1 MKTKVKKCLL
11 VVVMVFGMAISFGGN
26 RVEASEKVD
35 INSASVE
42 ELQKLN
48 GIGTILAQRI
58 VDARPYKTL
67 DELKSKVTGIG
78 VAKLQAI
85 KDQGLAVAESF
96 PEKVDLNKASLY
108 DLQFLVGVG
117 VPLAQKIIDARPYQ
131 SVDELKDKVVGIGE
145 VKLQDIKNQG
155 LAMVTEEK
163 MIKEWFPDAAL
174 AVGVA
179 MWMHKNVE
187 DTVSMADLA
196 EITIVTAGEIH
207 GSPDVSNLEGVQ
219 HLVGLKN
226 FTISLANDVSD
237 INILGN
243 LKQLTYL
250 GIDGGNIN
258 ETSLESL
265 RDLTNLTQI
274 GLDLNGVITN
284 LDALENLTKLSRIN
298 FSGGEIKDISALSN
312 LKRLWN
318 IRMVNCGLE
327 NIDAL
332 RESELVQEIN
342 VEQNKLTNLDGLAN
356 SKNLRRLEAQNNKLT
371 NVDGIK
377 GFKNIKYLDL
387 SHNKL
392 ESIDS
397 MPDFDPQESLH
408 FDFMYNHVYSIE
420 NVRSKL
426 YMGTWGGHQKI
437 VKPEQVINLG
447 EDLLVENI
455 VKTGYAFPIKPLEI
469 SNSGTCEG
477 QTITWSNLKGK
488 GELSYRFGEANFV
501 PSTGY
506 GFSGEVR
513 IPYKVIE

>member
-1 MKTKVKKCLL
+1 MKAKVKKCLL
-11 VVVMVFGMAISFGGN
+11 VVVMVVGMVVSFGGN

-42 ELQKLN
+42 ELQKLE
-48 GIGTILAQRI
+48 GVDAPLAQKI
-58 VDARPYKTL
+58 IDARPYKTV

-78 VAKLQAI
+78 DAKLQAI

-96 PEKVDLNKASLY
+96 PEKIDLNKASLY

-117 VPLAQKIIDARPYQ
+117 APLAQKIIDARPYQ
-131 SVDELKDKVVGIGE
+131 SVDELKDKVVGIGQT
-145 VKLQDIKNQG
+145 KLQDIKNQD
-155 LAMVTEEK
+155 LAMVNEEK
-163 MIKEWFPDAAL
+163 MIKEWFPDTAL
-174 AVGVA
+174 AIGVA
-179 MWMHKNVE
+179 IWMNKNVE

-207 GSPDVSNLEGVQ
+207 WNSPDVSNFEGVQ

-226 FTISLANDVSD
+226 FTMSLADDVSD
-237 INILGN
+237 ISNLGN

-250 GIDGGNIN
+250 GISGGNIN

-298 FSGGEIKDISALSN
+298 FRGGEIKDISALSN

-332 RESELVQEIN
+332 RESEIIQEIN
-342 VEQNKLTNLDGLAN
+342 VEQNKLTNLDALAN

-371 NVDGIK
+371 NIDGIK

-387 SHNKL
+387 SHNEL

-408 FDFMYNHVYSIE
+408 FDFRYNHVYSIE
-420 NVRSKL
+420 NVWSKL
-426 YMGTWGGHQKI
+426 YMGTWAGHQKI
-437 VKPEQVINLG
+437 VMPEQVINLG

-455 VKTGYAFPIKPLEI
+455 VKRYTSPIRPLEI

-477 QTITWSNLKGK
+477 QTITWSNLKGQ
-488 GELSYRFGEANFV
+488 GELSYRFGSSSEET
-501 PSTGY
+501 TGY